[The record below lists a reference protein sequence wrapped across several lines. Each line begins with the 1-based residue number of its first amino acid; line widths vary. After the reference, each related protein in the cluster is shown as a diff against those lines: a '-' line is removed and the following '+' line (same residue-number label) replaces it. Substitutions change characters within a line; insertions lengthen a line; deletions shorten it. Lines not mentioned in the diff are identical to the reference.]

1 MSCSHNSEK
10 YWREESKLTWKE
22 TLTFVRDEQQLLNP
36 KPRWIFRGVSDN
48 CYDLTSSLDRAFDAV
63 KKVVKRISLEEQW
76 KHEINML
83 YQFKRRAHHYLGAD
97 HTPRPEDFLEWFSLM
112 RHYGAP
118 SRMVDF
124 SNSFYIATY
133 FAVSAAEKDA
143 AVYCVNHTWLNN
155 QVKDRLVKSDEF
167 FQDPE
172 VFWKYAMQHPPSL
185 SPSDS
190 KQREKF
196 VVPVRPFRSNERI
209 HVQQGLFLCPTD
221 VNATFIENLQAVC
234 QNIQEAEKYILKIRI
249 PREWHEDVMHDLRAM
264 NISSESLY
272 PGMSGFAASIKD
284 MLYFEQPLELG
295 RLNEAIK
302 KHPLF

>member
-1 MSCSHNSEK
+1 MCCLQTSDKHWDEKSFSDWKEALVFIRKLLNSE
-10 YWREESKLTWKE
+10 
-22 TLTFVRDEQQLLNP
+22 D
-36 KPRWIFRGVSDN
+36 RWIFRGVSDY

-63 KKVVKRISLEEQW
+63 KKFGIPKSSEERW
-76 KHEINML
+76 KHETNML

-118 SRMVDF
+118 SRLVDF

-133 FAVSAAEKDA
+133 FAVSAATKNDA
-143 AVYCVNHTWLNN
+143 AIYCVNHDWLNN
-155 QVKDRLVKSDEF
+155 HVRGLVKGDKF

-172 VFWKYAMQHPPSL
+172 VFRKYAMPHPSKSL
-185 SPSDS
+185 GRDPI
-190 KQREKF
+190 QRKPF

-221 VNATFIENLQAVC
+221 VNATFIDNLKAVC
-234 QNIQEAEKYILKIRI
+234 PDLKEVEKNIMKIQI
-249 PREWHEDVMHDLRAM
+249 PRKWHKDVMHDLRKM

-272 PGMSGFAASIKD
+272 PGLEGFAASIKD
-284 MLYFEQPLELG
+284 LLYFKLPLVDG

-302 KHPLF
+302 KNPLF